1 MVMLNAEATAA
12 LKHLA
17 LAIDAD
23 HGVRLYL
30 DRGDGVL
37 ELMAS
42 VRGGQAVD
50 PSTEVF
56 DEEHEPVVDHE
67 EGGLLRRWLPSAR
80 GASGAEDGPGA
91 VAHLTLPDERVGLLV
106 MERVRREPFTD
117 EDLALARVQ
126 ARQMVSNV
134 STRLG
139 PRPIAW
145 SAQLEAVQSV
155 AAQLTRLTSVEE
167 VSAALC
173 SQTQRVVAFDNAR
186 VYVLREDGRTL
197 DPVAFRPHAREYHGE
212 SAADLRATVGEGITG
227 WVAATGQ
234 QLIIDDAARDPRAVQ
249 VPGSADLPEESMLLA
264 PLRSESRVIGVVVL
278 SRLGLARFSDDELR
292 LLGVLAD
299 QAAVAIENARLLAER
314 DRHVAELAA
323 LLDISQAGGGAT
335 DERDLA
341 SVLSGKLR
349 EAAHMDACLISRWDE
364 VSGKLAPIGAHGR
377 PLIGPERDLAV
388 HRTLRRVLLQ
398 DECVWLDPS
407 VDTLEQAELSRLRQ
421 LGGAATLL
429 LPLSIAGRVTGLVEL
444 ITESVGRRFHDGETA
459 LLRTMANQ
467 VAASLENAR
476 LVRQLRDAAET
487 DLVTGVYSHRHLQ
500 DRIRQ
505 ETARAARAHSPL
517 SVLMVDL
524 DDFKRINDDYGH
536 QAGDR
541 VLRSI
546 AGALRAA
553 VRTSDV
559 VARYGGDEF
568 VVVMPDTDFAEA
580 SRVAERAE
588 AAVAE
593 LEHLMADGTTV
604 RVTCSVGLALHP
616 RDGRSGKEL
625 LRAADAQ
632 MYTHK
637 RARSGGRRGRRD
649 NTAATAPA
657 PDVPPAAPGGPTAV
671 PVGAAPRRPA

>member
-1 MVMLNAEATAA
+1 MVVLNQDVTAA
-12 LKHLA
+12 LKQLA

-23 HGVRLYL
+23 RGVHLFL

-37 ELMAS
+37 ELIAS
-42 VRGGQAVD
+42 IRRGQVAEPGTGPVA
-50 PSTEVF
+50 PAPAAATEQ
-56 DEEHEPVVDHE
+56 
-67 EGGLLRRWLPSAR
+67 GGLLRRWLPGMR
-80 GASGAEDGPGA
+80 GSTDDGGEAGA
-91 VAHLTLPDERVGLLV
+91 VAYLTLPDERVGLLV
-106 MERVRREPFTD
+106 MERERSEPFND
-117 EDLALARVQ
+117 EDLALARIQ
-126 ARQMVSNV
+126 ARQLAANV
-134 STRLG
+134 TTRLG

-155 AAQLTRLTSVEE
+155 AAQLTRLTNVEE
-167 VSAALC
+167 ISAALC

-186 VYVLREDGRTL
+186 VYVLRDDGRTL
-197 DPVAFRPHAREYHGE
+197 EPVAFRPHAREYHGE
-212 SAADLRATVGEGITG
+212 SVAGLRVTVGEGITG

-249 VPGSADLPEESMLLA
+249 VPGSAELLEESMLLA

-299 QAAVAIENARLLAER
+299 QAAVAIENARLLGQRE
-314 DRHVAELAA
+314 RHVAELAA

-341 SVLSGKLR
+341 NVLAGKLR
-349 EAAHMDACLISRWDE
+349 TAARMDACLISRWDAE
-364 VSGKLAPIGAHGR
+364 TGKIVPLGAHGR
-377 PLIGPERDLAV
+377 PLIGPERDLSV
-388 HRTLRRVLLQ
+388 QRTLRRVLLDDQ
-398 DECVWLDPS
+398 PAWLDQA
-407 VDTLEQAELSRLRQ
+407 VDTLEPAEVARLRQ
-421 LGGAATLL
+421 LGGVATLL
-429 LPLSIAGRVTGLVEL
+429 LPLATAGRVTGLVEF
-444 ITESVGRRFHDGETA
+444 ICETSGRSFHDGEVA

-467 VAASLENAR
+467 VAAALENAR
-476 LVRQLRDAAET
+476 LLRQLRDAAET

-505 ETARAARAHSPL
+505 EAARATRAHSPL

-524 DDFKRINDDYGH
+524 DDFKLVNDKHGH

-541 VLRSI
+541 VLRAI

-568 VVVMPDTDFAEA
+568 VVVMPDTDVEEA
-580 SRVAERAE
+580 AHVAARAE
-588 AAVAE
+588 AAVAG
-593 LEHLMADGTTV
+593 LRHPMADGASV
-604 RVTCSVGLALHP
+604 QVTCSVGLALHP
-616 RDGRSGKEL
+616 RDGRSGREL

-632 MYTHK
+632 MYARK
-637 RARSGGRRGRRD
+637 RARGGARERNAGR
-649 NTAATAPA
+649 TPIPIAPQSE
-657 PDVPPAAPGGPTAV
+657 
-671 PVGAAPRRPA
+671 PV

>member
-1 MVMLNAEATAA
+1 MVGPAQEIPSA
-12 LKHLA
+12 LRQVA
-17 LAIDAD
+17 LAVDAD
-23 HGVRLYL
+23 QAAHLYL

-37 ELMAS
+37 ELVAS
-42 VRGGQAVD
+42 TGEGGMMPSSGLDTGEVERGFLQRLLPSRRAVD
-50 PSTEVF
+50 DPPGAKVRLSLP
-56 DEEHEPVVDHE
+56 EEH
-67 EGGLLRRWLPSAR
+67 GGVLVL
-80 GASGAEDGPGA
+80 
-91 VAHLTLPDERVGLLV
+91 ERK
-106 MERVRREPFTD
+106 RAEPFSD
-117 EDLALARVQ
+117 EDLALARVR
-126 ARQMVSNV
+126 ARQMVDNV

-139 PRPIAW
+139 PRPIAL

-186 VYVLREDGRTL
+186 VYVLLEDGQTL
-197 DPVAFRPHAREYHGE
+197 DPVAYRPHAREYDGE
-212 SAADLRATVGEGITG
+212 SPAGLRVTMGEGITG

-234 QLIIDDAARDPRAVQ
+234 QLIVNDAASDPRAVQ
-249 VPGSADLPEESMLLA
+249 IPGSQDLTEESMLLA
-264 PLRSESRVIGVVVL
+264 PLRSEGRVIGVVVL
-278 SRLGLARFSDDELR
+278 SRLGLSRFSDDELR

-323 LLDISQAGGGAT
+323 LLDISQAGGGAS
-335 DERDLA
+335 DERDAAGVLA
-341 SVLSGKLR
+341 GKLR
-349 EAAHMDACLISRWDE
+349 RAARMDACLISRWDE
-364 VSGKLAPIGAHGR
+364 ESGRLVPIGADGR
-377 PLIGPERDLAV
+377 PLIGPERDVAS
-388 HRTLRRVLLQ
+388 HRALRHVLLH
-398 DECVWLDPS
+398 DEPRWLDPS
-407 VDTLEQAELSRLRQ
+407 VEPLEPAEMARLQA
-421 LGGAATLL
+421 LGGAASLL
-429 LPLSIAGRVTGLVEL
+429 LPLSTAGRVVGIVEFL
-444 ITESVGRRFHDGETA
+444 SGSAGRRFHDGETE

-467 VAASLENAR
+467 VAVSLENAR

-505 ETARAARAHSPL
+505 ETARAARSRSPL

-524 DDFKRINDDYGH
+524 DDFKRINDEHGH

-568 VVVMPDTDFAEA
+568 VVIMPDTAEDDA
-580 SRVAERAE
+580 RQVAARAA

-593 LEHLMADGTTV
+593 LAQPMADGSV
-604 RVTCSVGLALHP
+604 AYVTCSYGLALHP
-616 RDGRSGKEL
+616 RDGRSGRAL
-625 LRAADAQ
+625 LRAADAT

-637 RARSGGRRGRRD
+637 RSRAGARRARD
-649 NTAATAPA
+649 VEQAETSVAGPDLAA
-657 PDVPPAAPGGPTAV
+657 
-671 PVGAAPRRPA
+671 VGARVVPASRADS

>member
-1 MVMLNAEATAA
+1 MVVLAQETTVA

-17 LAIDAD
+17 LASDAD
-23 HGVRLYL
+23 HGAHLYL

-42 VRGGQAVD
+42 VRDG
-50 PSTEVF
+50 
-56 DEEHEPVVDHE
+56 EPVAPMPSGADADDQPRDE
-67 EGGLLRRWLPSAR
+67 REGGLLRRWLPSPRA
-80 GASGAEDGPGA
+80 AVAAAGA
-91 VAHLTLPDERVGLLV
+91 VARVALPDERAGLLV
-106 MERVRREPFTD
+106 LERKRNEPFSE

-126 ARQMVSNV
+126 ARQLVSTV

-145 SAQLEAVQSV
+145 SAQFEAVQSV
-155 AAQLTRLTSVEE
+155 AAQLTRLTNVKE

-197 DPVAFRPHAREYHGE
+197 DPVAFRSHAREYHGE
-212 SAADLRATVGEGITG
+212 SAAGLRVTVGEGITG

-234 QLIIDDAARDPRAVQ
+234 QLIIDDAARDPRAMQ
-249 VPGSADLPEESMLLA
+249 IPGTADIAEESMLLA

-278 SRLGLARFSDDELR
+278 SRLGLSRFSNDELR

-299 QAAVAIENARLLAER
+299 QAAVSIENARLLAER
-314 DRHVAELAA
+314 DRHVAELGA
-323 LLDISQAGGGAT
+323 LLDISQAGDT
-335 DERDLA
+335 VRDERDLA
-341 SVLSGKLR
+341 NVLAAKLR
-349 EAAHMDACLISRWDE
+349 GAARMDACLISRWDE
-364 VSGKLAPIGAHGR
+364 ESGKLVPVGADGR
-377 PLIGPERDLAV
+377 PPIGPERDLAAQ
-388 HRTLRRVLLQ
+388 RTLRHVLLS
-398 DECVWLDPS
+398 DEPVWLDPS
-407 VDTLEQAELSRLRQ
+407 TDDLEPAELSRLHQ

-429 LPLSIAGRVTGLVEL
+429 LPLSTAGRVVGLVEF
-444 ITESVGRRFHDGETA
+444 IAEVGGRRFRDGETA

-467 VAASLENAR
+467 VASALQNAR

-500 DRIRQ
+500 DRVRQ
-505 ETARAARAHSPL
+505 ETARAARARSPL

-524 DDFKRINDDYGH
+524 DDFKRINDQYGH

-541 VLRSI
+541 VLRAI

-568 VVVMPDTDFAEA
+568 VVLMPDTDEAEA
-580 SRVAERAE
+580 QNVAQRAGE
-588 AAVAE
+588 AVAE
-593 LEHLMADGTTV
+593 LPHPMADGSV
-604 RVTCSVGLALHP
+604 VNVECSVGLAQHP
-616 RDGRSGKEL
+616 RDGRSGKAL
-625 LRAADAQ
+625 LRAADAA
-632 MYTHK
+632 MYKHK
-637 RARSGGRRGRRD
+637 RARAGTGRGAYRRSQD
-649 NTAATAPA
+649 LP
-657 PDVPPAAPGGPTAV
+657 VPPSGADAEDLS
-671 PVGAAPRRPA
+671 PVAMESTGRD